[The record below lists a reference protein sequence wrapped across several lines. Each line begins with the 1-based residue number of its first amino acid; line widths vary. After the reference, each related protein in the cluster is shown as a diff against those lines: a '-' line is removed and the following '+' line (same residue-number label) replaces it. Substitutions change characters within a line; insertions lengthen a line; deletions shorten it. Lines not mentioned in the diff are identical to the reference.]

1 MIMAVGDTSGGVTP
15 RLLGLGLAGLMACL
29 WLAIYLLLRKV
40 SAKRRPQNQGS
51 LSDEESSNLRS
62 AVRRLQRVVFVLPI
76 LLIVGLYMTRG
87 AAIGPRLTGAA
98 INLAFT
104 FWFIFLIRRGK
115 KRLQERRGN

>member
-1 MIMAVGDTSGGVTP
+1 MIVAAADTSGGVTP

-29 WLAIYLLLRKV
+29 WLVIYLSLRKV
-40 SAKRRPQNQGS
+40 VAKRRAQNQGS
-51 LSDEESSNLRS
+51 LSDEESSILRS

-87 AAIGPRLTGAA
+87 ATIVPRLTGAA

-104 FWFIFLIRRGK
+104 FWFVFLIRRGK
-115 KRLQERRGN
+115 KRLQERRRN